1 MSPRPSKVAFVTVGA
16 TAPFDDLIAASLS
29 STVIAT
35 LSALGYTDLRIQFGT
50 GRQAFEQRLSTT
62 IGSRHSVSVSG
73 FDFAES
79 IREEIAA
86 ADLVI
91 SHAGSGSILD
101 ALRYQKILIVVP
113 NESLMDN
120 HQKELSEEL
129 ERQGYLIEGHVE
141 DLQNAIY
148 KAEKAEFTHFP
159 ENGSKKF
166 IKLVDE
172 EMGMLSLD

>member
-1 MSPRPSKVAFVTVGA
+1 
-16 TAPFDDLIAASLS
+16 
-29 STVIAT
+29 
-35 LSALGYTDLRIQFGT
+35 
-50 GRQAFEQRLSTT
+50 
-62 IGSRHSVSVSG
+62 
-73 FDFAES
+73 
-79 IREEIAA
+79 
-86 ADLVI
+86 
-91 SHAGSGSILD
+91 
-101 ALRYQKILIVVP
+101 
-113 NESLMDN
+113 MDN

-141 DLQNAIY
+141 YASPSPPIIHSLYLCSIIHRDLQNAIY